1 MGEELEVA
9 LERCLSC
16 PCCLVAESHLP
27 AAVPGGAAAVLA
39 QVSPGQAR
47 GCLEDFGREGYPR
60 EETRARE
67 ETVVLPVF
75 AHPPHAAGT
84 WTLLEAGLHRTG
96 RNQVRSAGQKG

>member
-47 GCLEDFGREGYPR
+47 GCLADFGREGYPR

-75 AHPPHAAGT
+75 AHLPHAAGM